1 MPHNPW
7 SKVELGIPY
16 GMVTL
21 MPFLHILT
29 WSVGVPIMC
38 SISDDSGMT
47 FIIVFI
53 SVQYQGVQKLMVNNR
68 TSAALRAS
76 PGPYHHSTMGR
87 TQESSCAAVW
97 T

>member
-1 MPHNPW
+1 
-7 SKVELGIPY
+7 
-16 GMVTL
+16 MVTL

-53 SVQYQGVQKLMVNNR
+53 SVKYQGVQKLMVNNR
-68 TSAALRAS
+68 ASAALRAS